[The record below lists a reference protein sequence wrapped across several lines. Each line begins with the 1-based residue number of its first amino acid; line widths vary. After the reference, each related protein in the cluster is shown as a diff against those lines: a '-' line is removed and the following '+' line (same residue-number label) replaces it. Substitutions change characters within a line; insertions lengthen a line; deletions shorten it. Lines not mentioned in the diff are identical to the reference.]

1 MVKLI
6 ASDLDGTLLQ
16 NGAHD
21 VNPIVFDQIRTLK
34 EHGIMFAAASGRQYL
49 NLRRL
54 FTPVQDDIA
63 YIAEN
68 GSLCIYNEETISKGI
83 IEQDLA
89 YHILDE
95 VAKYPQYNCIISG
108 ERVCYSTSK
117 NPEFYNHMVNVIQNN
132 MKFIDDPRTEIP
144 EPILKIA
151 VCDYS
156 GTDACEKHLKEMF
169 SSDIKVVTSGNL
181 WVDFICP
188 TANKGSALKD
198 LIDHLHIEAKD
209 CVVFGDQYNDVEMLQ
224 TAGTSYAMANAQY
237 YIQAAA
243 LNEANI
249 AVCNIAHFP
258 SSFRESYWNTTNTI
272 YFSYFSKILHRRN
285 ACTYAST
292 ANPKNTHIILAITK
306 DLDVNNVKMS
316 DPTLKPTITIV
327 DGICAAA
334 RSSALRSVAKIPFS
348 NLAIY
353 GNRYWNIS
361 IHIPRITASTI
372 RIILYILSL
381 PLFRTPMIRKSTNSS
396 MATTAMTSQQMV
408 AGLKFLL

>member
-1 MVKLI
+1 MIKLM

-34 EHGIMFAAASGRQYL
+34 EHGILFVAASGRQYL
-49 NLRRL
+49 NLCRL
-54 FTPVQDDIA
+54 FEPVKDDIA

-68 GSLCIYNEETISKGI
+68 GSLCIYKEETLSKGI

-89 YHILDE
+89 YRILDE
-95 VAKYPQYNCIISG
+95 VARYPQYNCIISG

-117 NPEFYNHMVNVIQNN
+117 NQEFYNHMVNVIQNN
-132 MKFIDDPRTEIP
+132 MKFIDDPKTEIP

-198 LIDHLHIEAKD
+198 LIDHLHIAAKD

-224 TAGTSYAMANAQY
+224 TAGTSYAMANAAPGIDKYATNVTDSVEKTLQQ
-237 YIQAAA
+237 IIDELAA
-243 LNEANI
+243 
-249 AVCNIAHFP
+249 V
-258 SSFRESYWNTTNTI
+258 
-272 YFSYFSKILHRRN
+272 
-285 ACTYAST
+285 
-292 ANPKNTHIILAITK
+292 
-306 DLDVNNVKMS
+306 
-316 DPTLKPTITIV
+316 
-327 DGICAAA
+327 
-334 RSSALRSVAKIPFS
+334 
-348 NLAIY
+348 
-353 GNRYWNIS
+353 
-361 IHIPRITASTI
+361 
-372 RIILYILSL
+372 
-381 PLFRTPMIRKSTNSS
+381 
-396 MATTAMTSQQMV
+396 
-408 AGLKFLL
+408 

>member
-89 YHILDE
+89 YRILDE
-95 VAKYPQYNCIISG
+95 VAKYPQYSCIISG

-117 NPEFYNHMVNVIQNN
+117 NPKFYNHMVNVIQNN

-224 TAGTSYAMANAQY
+224 TAGTSYAMANAAPGIDKY
-237 YIQAAA
+237 A
-243 LNEANI
+243 
-249 AVCNIAHFP
+249 
-258 SSFRESYWNTTNTI
+258 TNVTD
-272 YFSYFSKILHRRN
+272 SVEKILQQ
-285 ACTYAST
+285 
-292 ANPKNTHIILAITK
+292 II
-306 DLDVNNVKMS
+306 DE
-316 DPTLKPTITIV
+316 
-327 DGICAAA
+327 
-334 RSSALRSVAKIPFS
+334 
-348 NLAIY
+348 
-353 GNRYWNIS
+353 
-361 IHIPRITASTI
+361 
-372 RIILYILSL
+372 L
-381 PLFRTPMIRKSTNSS
+381 P
-396 MATTAMTSQQMV
+396 AV
-408 AGLKFLL
+408 